1 MASSFVDRSNENQ
14 ETQLGQP
21 SFFNRTAPAPAKATV
36 KPLVSAQPPGGSV
49 GTSGACT
56 ACGGH

>member
-1 MASSFVDRSNENQ
+1 MSSSFVDLSANNP
-14 ETQLGQP
+14 ETQVGQH
-21 SFFNRTAPAPAKATV
+21 SFFNRTAPTPVKVAV